1 MKAAIWNHD
10 KGGRVIRIVEAETRE
25 ELEKQVHAQVNEAKL
40 TGSTRATARLCTERQ
55 EVGDTWVK

>member
-25 ELEKQVHAQVNEAKL
+25 ELDTQTRAQLNECKL
-40 TGSTRATARLCTERQ
+40 TGTTRAAARLCTERQ
-55 EVGDTWVK
+55 EVGDTWAK